1 MQPQTV
7 LEQFVKDFQQGLQQ
21 AAFNEAAKLGKGHC
35 KNFEEYKKHKTIHN
49 SPRNVLDPNV
59 PSTSTAWQVLKL
71 IMHLDFGYKSLL
83 L

>member
-35 KNFEEYKKHKTIHN
+35 KNFEEYKKITGIIAGYDRAGTLA
-49 SPRNVLDPNV
+49 S
-59 PSTSTAWQVLKL
+59 QMLKAMKDADVDDSEL
-71 IMHLDFGYKSLL
+71 PEMTNE
-83 L
+83 